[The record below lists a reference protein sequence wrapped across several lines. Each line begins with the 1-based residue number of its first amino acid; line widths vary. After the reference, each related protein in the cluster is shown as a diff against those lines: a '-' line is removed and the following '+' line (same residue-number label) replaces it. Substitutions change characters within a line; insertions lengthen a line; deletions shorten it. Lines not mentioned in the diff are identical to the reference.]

1 MFAQSISKSNQQFC
15 KEHKVNIMRVPLIS
29 STIMS
34 ITYADVLPHVLF
46 SIKTLENKRCK
57 IQSNCDETFLQRF
70 HFAYMIRLRIR
81 LRVGYYTSQVISH
94 LESQLPFV
102 GIRLKLNDMFYL

>member
-70 HFAYMIRLRIR
+70 YFAYMIRLRIR

-102 GIRLKLNDMFYL
+102 GIRLKLNDMFYV